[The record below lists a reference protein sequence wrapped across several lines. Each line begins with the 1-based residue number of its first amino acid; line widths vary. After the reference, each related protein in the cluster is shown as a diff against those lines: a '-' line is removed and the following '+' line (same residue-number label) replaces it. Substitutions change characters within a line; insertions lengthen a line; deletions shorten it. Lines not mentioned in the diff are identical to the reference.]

1 MALLLHFG
9 ATVWNMDWAVR
20 FFMAIWKQE
29 AAHMQF
35 EVGSTVYIVES
46 NRIVSEVTVVKRSGD
61 FYTVR
66 FGENGGIQVRGSR
79 LYATQE
85 DAEASL
91 AKNKRDKI
99 RYSSP
104 YDYWH

>member
-1 MALLLHFG
+1 M
-9 ATVWNMDWAVR
+9 R
-20 FFMAIWKQE
+20 
-29 AAHMQF
+29 F

-46 NRIVSEVTVVKRSGD
+46 NRIVSEVTVVKRSSD

-66 FGENGGIQVRGSR
+66 LGANGGIQVRGSR
-79 LYATQE
+79 LFASQE
-85 DAEASL
+85 EAEASL
-91 AKNKRDKI
+91 AKNKRDKA